1 MKRTVTSGTQNSS
14 KYSNSDLLENC
25 NSPVQNDQRN
35 KCHANDSNLEGC
47 FTKALVFCSI
57 RRWMLGF
64 SVESCTLST
73 CFRQVPNKVNRN
85 LQPGEVGKLSNYL
98 HRCLYIPKKKRF
110 IVRFLPINSTFLPGH
125 PEGFN
130 STYCN
135 NFDLPVT
142 EVSFNWHSFS
152 YHVHKILSTS
162 NIFRSPGNLRD
173 LKLLKSCGGL
183 TSAVVQASEAPT
195 PVTAAGNIPFLGE
208 LCHL

>member
-25 NSPVQNDQRN
+25 NSPVQNDQRS

-98 HRCLYIPKKKRF
+98 HRCLYIPPKKKVHSQISSHQQYIFARAS
-110 IVRFLPINSTFLPGH
+110 R
-125 PEGFN
+125 GFQQYHN
-130 STYCN
+130 CN
-135 NFDLPVT
+135 NFDLPIM
-142 EVSFNWHSFS
+142 EVSF
-152 YHVHKILSTS
+152 YL
-162 NIFRSPGNLRD
+162 
-173 LKLLKSCGGL
+173 
-183 TSAVVQASEAPT
+183 A
-195 PVTAAGNIPFLGE
+195 FLFI
-208 LCHL
+208 